1 MGTVRSALTVAS
13 ADVLATAVNITTSKS
28 IPADSGI
35 VLRAKVRGIA
45 AGDAMTVYK
54 ETEKDTSAYLY
65 VKNMNP
71 EREKY
76 LYLINT
82 TDANGAVAKIGGGE
96 FCFIP
101 VYIHKT
107 YKVYGTQVDQMVEYM
122 AFGQDNPAN
131 TLG

>member
-35 VLRAKVRGIA
+35 VLRAKVRGIVVA
-45 AGDAMTVYK
+45 DAMTVYK
-54 ETEKDTSAYLY
+54 ENEKDTSAYLY

-71 EREKY
+71 ELEKY
-76 LYLINT
+76 LYLVNT
-82 TDANGAVAKIGGGE
+82 TDSNGAVAKIGGGE
-96 FCFIP
+96 FCFVP
-101 VYIHKT
+101 VYIDKT

-122 AFGQDNPAN
+122 VFGQDNPAN